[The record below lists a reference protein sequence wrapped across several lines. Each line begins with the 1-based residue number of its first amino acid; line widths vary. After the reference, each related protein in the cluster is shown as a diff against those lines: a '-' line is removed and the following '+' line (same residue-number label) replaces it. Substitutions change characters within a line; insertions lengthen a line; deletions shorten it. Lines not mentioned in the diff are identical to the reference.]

1 MDQAAES
8 LVLDQLLSRLRGY
21 LHELCERYGVS
32 TRGVFGSYVRGE
44 QRAGSDLDLL
54 VEFERVPT
62 LLEFVDLQYHLS
74 DLLGIKVDLVMK
86 KTLKPTIGR
95 HILEEVVP
103 V

>member
-1 MDQAAES
+1 
-8 LVLDQLLSRLRGY
+8 
-21 LHELCERYGVS
+21 
-32 TRGVFGSYVRGE
+32 
-44 QRAGSDLDLL
+44 

-95 HILEEVVP
+95 HILAEVVP